1 MVSKNIYPIISICIP
16 TRNRAAF
23 LEENLS
29 NLIKIIDQFNL
40 EEKIEIIISDN
51 GSTDNTTQVLNNVIE
66 KKYIKILKHPN
77 NIGFSGNV
85 LSMLKKATGKYVWM
99 LGDDDKLDKDA
110 FIEII
115 KIVSR
120 KDCPDIIVGKIKM
133 KYSELIISHP
143 IKDKFIMDLG
153 VKSKKNPRMFK
164 YLGWFSVILIKK
176 LLIDYAIN
184 YLESNNQTD
193 IKSDWIHLL
202 LIGIY
207 LDQKPIRVKCYDKI
221 TVIYNEGNW
230 YFPPETY
237 LRAQIE
243 SIIHMHKTL
252 EKLGCINASSFVLNI
267 FNPIRIIGHLI
278 IWKAFDINQNNYFFY
293 LRNILKR
300 IPDKLL
306 KIKLLAAG
314 LALMLPKNI
323 LKYLVCIGKLTKL
336 RGAINYCIYSNR
348 IYLSRHGYS
357 DIEIFIRN
365 IDS

>member
-16 TRNRAAF
+16 TRDRAAF

-29 NLIKIIDQFNL
+29 NLIEIIDQFNL

-51 GSTDNTTQVLNNVIE
+51 GSTDNTNQVLNNVIE

-77 NIGFSGNV
+77 NIGFSANV
-85 LSMLKKATGKYVWM
+85 LSMLKKATGKYVWQ

-110 FIEII
+110 FIKII

-133 KYSELIISHP
+133 KYSELIISPP
-143 IKDKFIMDLG
+143 IKDKFIMDLE
-153 VKSKKNPRMFK
+153 VKSKKNPRIFK
-164 YLGWFSVILIKK
+164 YLGWFSVNLIKK
-176 LLIDYAIN
+176 CLIDYAIN
-184 YLESNNQTD
+184 YIESNNQTD

-221 TVIYNEGNW
+221 TVIYNDGNW
-230 YFPPETY
+230 YFPPEIY

-243 SIIHMHKTL
+243 SIIHIHETL
-252 EKLGCINASSFVLNI
+252 ETLGCINASRFILNI
-267 FNPIRIIGHLI
+267 INPIRIIGHLI
-278 IWKAFDINQNNYFFY
+278 IWKAFDTNHKNYFSC
-293 LRNILKR
+293 LKSTLKK
-300 IPDKLL
+300 IPDNFL
-306 KIKLLAAG
+306 KMKLLAAG
-314 LALMLPKNI
+314 LTLKLPKII
-323 LKYLVCIGKLTKL
+323 LKCLVYMGKLTKL
-336 RGAINYCIYSNR
+336 RMVINYCIYSNR
-348 IYLSRHGYS
+348 IYLSQHTRC
-357 DIEIFIRN
+357 DIEPFIRN